1 MPGKPK
7 LYAHQVKIL
16 KYVKVGNAWR
26 FANVVKSS
34 GRMVRDHVL
43 IAGRDEHHSE
53 GSYYLEWYEHG
64 KRHRKTVADFATA
77 AEEARLKAIEVE
89 ALKAGVMSRPLQPA
103 TINPNST
110 TLAAA
115 VDQYLAM
122 VEAQR
127 SHRTYISY
135 RYTLKELLVPSY
147 EKSSVEQ
154 VAREDILTF
163 MAHCYQLGLGHRTVY
178 DKLVVVLQLFKRHGK
193 SGLIAASDWPKYV
206 ETIRPIYE
214 REEIQTILNHATGDE
229 AIFLKF
235 MLGSGFRD
243 QEAQH
248 VCWRDLDFLHSQV
261 RVTAKA
267 RWDFRPKNWEER
279 VVPLPSALI
288 DQLQRLKEIR
298 NALPTELVFPN
309 KRGNPNRENDTIV
322 KRVAYRAKLN
332 CGQCVTKHGNKCAQG
347 PYCQHFFLHK
357 FRHTF
362 ATEHLRHGVDI
373 RTLQTWMGHRDI
385 KSTMVYLKGVQSKD
399 ALAKVNAGALAAYVA

>member
-34 GRMVRDHVL
+34 GRMVRDHGL

-115 VDQYLAM
+115 VDQYLTM

-332 CGQCVTKHGNKCAQG
+332 CGQCVTKHGNKCVQG

-357 FRHTF
+357 FRHYAEF
-362 ATEHLRHGVDI
+362 RNMPND
-373 RTLQTWMGHRDI
+373 
-385 KSTMVYLKGVQSKD
+385 
-399 ALAKVNAGALAAYVA
+399 